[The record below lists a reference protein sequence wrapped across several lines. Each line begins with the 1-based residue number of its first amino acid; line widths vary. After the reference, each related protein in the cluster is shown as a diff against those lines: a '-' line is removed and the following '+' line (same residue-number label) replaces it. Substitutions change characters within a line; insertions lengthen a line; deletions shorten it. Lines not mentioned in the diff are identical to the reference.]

1 MFDNT
6 VNLLNG
12 VDAAEAVAITKI
24 EPDRILRGSSDRTKV
39 LSIAQG
45 QSNENPGFE
54 TARTVVRLS
63 KSKEIEDTGK
73 SVTAYAQLT
82 ISAPMESFTATDI
95 QKLVAQVTNFIFGLS
110 GGSELAYNVGTS
122 LVPRL
127 SAGEK

>member
-82 ISAPMESFTATDI
+82 VSAPMESFTAADI
-95 QKLVAQVTNFIFGLS
+95 QKLAAQLMNFTHGLAGGDEIHWDVSTNLI
-110 GGSELAYNVGTS
+110 
-122 LVPRL
+122 PRL
-127 SAGEK
+127 AAGEK